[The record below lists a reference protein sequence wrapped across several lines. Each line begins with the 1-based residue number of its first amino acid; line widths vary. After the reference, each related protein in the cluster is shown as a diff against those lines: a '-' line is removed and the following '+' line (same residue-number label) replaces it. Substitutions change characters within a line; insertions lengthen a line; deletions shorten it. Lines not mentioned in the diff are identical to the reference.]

1 MSDRTAIL
9 NRLKGLPEKD
19 INELIRA
26 AAKDTLEQMG
36 PSESEAVRRVI
47 ERLSVKLPN
56 AGPFVSTY
64 IAVALGA
71 LLGEI
76 FDD

>member
-1 MSDRTAIL
+1 MGNRVTIL
-9 NRLKGLPEKD
+9 NRLRALPEKD

-47 ERLSVKLPN
+47 ERLSIKLPN

-71 LLGEI
+71 LLNELS
-76 FDD
+76 D